1 MWNPPTG
8 PPNDVPLRPADARRE
23 VAQAIETAQARDRE
37 LRAEIAALARR
48 GIEVCGA
55 IEDSTAEA
63 AESRDLAKRALE
75 RAEESARAG
84 QRADAARLTDAA
96 RVFALRLRDARA
108 RVAGLEAEAPRLAA
122 RRQAAEAALAANA
135 ATPERVAVARLG
147 SLSARKAAR
156 LQADVDEATAVLNA
170 PVDPVIAAAERD
182 ARAAR
187 EAAAAGGPGTA
198 NGAGSHAVA
207 LDDLEDEVDLAAADP
222 LLDELRAELGIGA
235 APPAPAPPA
244 PRAEAPAGRR

>member
-1 MWNPPTG
+1 MWDPPTG

-23 VAQAIETAQARDRE
+23 IAQAIETAQARDRE

-48 GIEVCGA
+48 GIEACGA
-55 IEDSTAEA
+55 VEDSTAEA
-63 AESRDLAKRALE
+63 AESRALAKRALE

-84 QRADAARLTDAA
+84 QRADAARLTGAA

-122 RRQAAEAALAANA
+122 RRQAAESALAANA
-135 ATPERVAVARLG
+135 AMPEQVAVARLA
-147 SLSARKAAR
+147 SLSARRAAR
-156 LQADVDEATAVLNA
+156 LQAEVHEATAALSE
-170 PVDPVIAAAERD
+170 PVEPVVAAAERD

-187 EAAAAGGPGTA
+187 EAAAAGGPGAA
-198 NGAGSHAVA
+198 NGDGAPAVG

-222 LLDELRAELGIGA
+222 LLDELRAELGIGDS
-235 APPAPAPPA
+235 PPAPAPPA

>member
-108 RVAGLEAEAPRLAA
+108 RSCGSPAD
-122 RRQAAEAALAANA
+122 
-135 ATPERVAVARLG
+135 ATPERVASFLLRVHRSPRSPAIR
-147 SLSARKAAR
+147 SRK
-156 LQADVDEATAVLNA
+156 
-170 PVDPVIAAAERD
+170 PVPRNSGESTR
-182 ARAAR
+182 
-187 EAAAAGGPGTA
+187 GC
-198 NGAGSHAVA
+198 S
-207 LDDLEDEVDLAAADP
+207 ADP
-222 LLDELRAELGIGA
+222 
-235 APPAPAPPA
+235 
-244 PRAEAPAGRR
+244 